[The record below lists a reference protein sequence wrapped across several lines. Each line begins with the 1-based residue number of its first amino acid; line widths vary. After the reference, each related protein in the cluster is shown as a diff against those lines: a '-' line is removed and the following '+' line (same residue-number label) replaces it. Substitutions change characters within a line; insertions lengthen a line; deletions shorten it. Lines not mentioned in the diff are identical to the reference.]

1 MKRRPHQTDSTRAGV
16 RRKAVRRQSPWK
28 AWLADRAPIL
38 LFCGRFFGL
47 LMLFYFL
54 FYLPVSRRALDVSTL
69 YYARFAGAILGRLGE
84 GVRCAGSTISSP
96 AFALTVL
103 PSCSAFEFPLFF
115 AALVIAFPSP
125 IRPKIIGI
133 LAGTGFF
140 LILNLLRITSL
151 FLIGVHLP
159 KVFTLAHERYWGT
172 ILICAI
178 VALSFY
184 WIKWA
189 APYPQND
196 PATA

>member
-1 MKRRPHQTDSTRAGV
+1 MRHPPRQTHSARAGN
-16 RRKAVRRQSPWK
+16 RRKRARGRSPWR

-38 LFCGRFFGL
+38 LFCGKFFGL
-47 LMLFYFL
+47 LILFYFL
-54 FYLPVSRRALDVSTL
+54 FYLPVCRRALDTSTL
-69 YYARFAGAILGRLGE
+69 YYARFASAILGRLGE
-84 GVRCAGSTISSP
+84 GVHCAGATISSP
-96 AFALTVL
+96 AFSMTVL

-133 LAGTGFF
+133 LAGAGFF
-140 LILNLLRITSL
+140 LILNLVRITSL

-159 KVFTLAHERYWGT
+159 KAFTLAHERFWGT

-178 VALSFY
+178 VALSFF

-196 PATA
+196 PAAA